1 MLDLTKLTIQDL
13 WDNRFEVYQ
22 IVYALALLDEGV
34 AEDFTYTNIEL
45 LWEHAELM
53 RQLIVNSKADLAPWQ
68 AAHIL
73 FKENFDLSKVDRYV
87 SNYDY
92 LFNPY

>member
-13 WDNRFEVYQ
+13 CDNRFEVYQ
-22 IVYALALLDEGV
+22 IVYALALLDESV

-53 RQLIVNSKADLAPWQ
+53 RQLIVNNKADLAPWQ

-73 FKENFDLSKVDRYV
+73 FKENFDISKVDRYA